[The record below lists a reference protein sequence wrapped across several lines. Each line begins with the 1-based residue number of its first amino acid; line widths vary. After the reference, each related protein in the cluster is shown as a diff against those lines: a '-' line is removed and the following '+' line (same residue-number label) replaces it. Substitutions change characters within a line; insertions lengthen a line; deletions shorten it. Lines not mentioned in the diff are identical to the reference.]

1 LVLKKKFYS
10 KNNIVKDF
18 KIDDNSVKTLEVKS
32 ALVVCEA
39 ILSALMREESR
50 GAHFRSDFPNRD
62 DEKWKINIFSSR
74 RKERQREEMVLS
86 KKRVKEING
95 PLRDLIKQAQDGQP
109 EHHLLE

>member
-1 LVLKKKFYS
+1 M
-10 KNNIVKDF
+10 
-18 KIDDNSVKTLEVKS
+18 EV
-32 ALVVCEA
+32 
-39 ILSALMREESR
+39 
-50 GAHFRSDFPNRD
+50 
-62 DEKWKINIFSSR
+62 NIFSSR

>member
-1 LVLKKKFYS
+1 M
-10 KNNIVKDF
+10 KDF
-18 KIDDNSVKTLEVKS
+18 KIDDNSVRTLEVKS

-50 GAHFRSDFPNRD
+50 GAHYRSDFPNRD

-95 PLRDLIKQAQDGQP
+95 PLGDLIKQAQDGQP